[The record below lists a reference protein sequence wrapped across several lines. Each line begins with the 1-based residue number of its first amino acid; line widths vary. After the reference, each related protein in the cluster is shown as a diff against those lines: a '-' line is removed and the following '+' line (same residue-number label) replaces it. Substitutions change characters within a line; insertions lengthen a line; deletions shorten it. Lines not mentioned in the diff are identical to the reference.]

1 MERLERIV
9 DWLFETQDK
18 VLFVEDISGFGA
30 LFLFGTMIFVV
41 MLCCS
46 KKLRSKFF

>member
-1 MERLERIV
+1 MEGILKV
-9 DWLFETQDK
+9 VNWLFDTHDK

-41 MLCCS
+41 VLCCS